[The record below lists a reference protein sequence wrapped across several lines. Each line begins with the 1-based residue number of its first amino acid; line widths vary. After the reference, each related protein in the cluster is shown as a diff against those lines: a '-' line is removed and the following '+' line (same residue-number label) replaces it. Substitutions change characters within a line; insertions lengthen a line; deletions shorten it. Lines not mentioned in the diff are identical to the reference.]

1 MKSIV
6 MDIVVAYVPPNFG
19 MFLSRSWIKI
29 LGGTLQMDL
38 SYSWARDMIT
48 FMTVI
53 IHFFRMYI
61 CVFHI
66 LKELFEEFYFKT
78 V

>member
-1 MKSIV
+1 V
-6 MDIVVAYVPPNFG
+6 NFHPC
-19 MFLSRSWIKI
+19 
-29 LGGTLQMDL
+29 
-38 SYSWARDMIT
+38 WARDMIT

-53 IHFFRMYI
+53 IHFCRMYI

-66 LKELFEEFYFKT
+66 LKEIFEEFHDKM